1 MHRRVSSSLHVAKKI
16 SVTLLFG
23 EKALIPLSQSI
34 LCANTF
40 SRGTLANVRSK
51 AMNVAGGDEAD
62 GASRPSDKYDKPWC
76 KSHSRIL
83 TIAYNLTSHYSTL
96 SSSICKRV
104 IDDDEEGRR
113 QRCCHCICVLELTPT
128 CDSIAIWENKTS
140 APKKNHCYPSFLSLR
155 NAHHHLHFCSTR
167 FPNLVSQSDMNHITE
182 ERIAF
187 CI

>member
-1 MHRRVSSSLHVAKKI
+1 LVHRRVSSSLHVAKKI

-51 AMNVAGGDEAD
+51 AMNVAGGDEAN

-83 TIAYNLTSHYSTL
+83 TIAYNLTTRATIQRYHHRFAKESLTMT
-96 SSSICKRV
+96 
-104 IDDDEEGRR
+104 RR
-113 QRCCHCICVLELTPT
+113 AGDNDAVTVF
-128 CDSIAIWENKTS
+128 A
-140 APKKNHCYPSFLSLR
+140 FL
-155 NAHHHLHFCSTR
+155 NLHQHATR
-167 FPNLVSQSDMNHITE
+167 
-182 ERIAF
+182 
-187 CI
+187 